1 MRDISYLKDS
11 FTVLKDLNNIGRL
24 SNSAK
29 LITAD
34 AVSIYTNIDT
44 NHGLH
49 ILSKLIQ
56 SYASTDPIFPTKHHH
71 QIIDHGNEK

>member
-1 MRDISYLKDS
+1 MRDMSYLKDW
-11 FTVLKDLNNIGRL
+11 FTVLKDLNNIGQL
-24 SNSAK
+24 PNSAK

-34 AVSIYTNIDT
+34 TVSMYTNIDT

-56 SYASTDPIFPTKHHH
+56 SYALTDPISPTKHHH